1 MGVTKKYWTGL
12 DELHETEGFQESVQN
27 EFPEETQTAADFLA
41 EEDLDETST
50 PRRDF
55 LKFMGFSVTAAT
67 LAACEAPVIK
77 SIPYINRPAEIVPGV
92 ANFYA
97 STYYDGNDYGNVL
110 VKTREGRP
118 IFIKPNADFGEG
130 GINSRINSSVIS
142 LYDEERLR
150 GPQVSGAAKTW
161 SQVDKEIASELA
173 SAKTV
178 KVLSST
184 IVSPTTKKA
193 INEFCARYN
202 AELIQYDA
210 ISYSGLKKA
219 NNGIVP
225 KYDFSKART
234 IVSIAADFIGTWLTP
249 NLFQTQ
255 YTKRRQPEGSWMS
268 QHFQFETNMSLT
280 GSNAD
285 QRVMI
290 KPSEEG
296 KVAAALYKAISGGS
310 VSGLSDSAANMV
322 TMAANKL
329 KANRDKGAS
338 LVVSGSNDSNV
349 QRIVAEINSVL
360 GNEGVTVDSTTGI
373 NLFQGDDSK
382 TNQLV
387 KDMNAGKVDALIVY
401 GVNPAYS
408 LPNASEFRAGL
419 SKVNT
424 SISFNSHADET
435 GSRCKYMCPD
445 NHSLESWNDLSPYNG
460 KVDLAQPAINQ
471 LWKTRPAQESLLKWA
486 DNDMSWYN
494 YLRTNY
500 NSSYSAATKH
510 FDTAWNKAVMTG
522 TMAGISANS
531 VVESAESDEVANE
544 ETIETA
550 PVASNVNA
558 AISAIASVPSG
569 DLEVKLYEKVGIGA
583 GNHAGNPFLQELPD
597 PLTKVTWD
605 NYITMAPSDMRD
617 QGIGDHIYLGQRT
630 FARVGKVTVNGNTL
644 ALPIMPQPGQTP
656 GTIGIALGYG
666 RGDGNEAIGRSAYQ
680 TGEYGDYVMSGDG
693 ENGAR
698 TPIGANVF
706 GFVSTTNGDCVY
718 SNVATLEITAEEY
731 KIASTQ
737 MHSTVMGRESVVKET
752 TLSQFAKEKNKPKG
766 MSTYNV
772 MPGLVVHE
780 DVNHDGEIDGR
791 DKSHVRNFD
800 LWEAHS
806 VEEVG
811 HRWGM
816 SIDLGACNGCS
827 ACVTACHIENNVP
840 VVGKDEVHRHRDM
853 HWMRIDRYY
862 SSEIKSINDTDKIEE
877 KGLGAIGA
885 YRDMENPEDNPQTVH
900 MPMMCQHCNHAPC
913 ETVCPVAATTH
924 SNEGLNQMTYNR
936 CIGTRYC
943 ANNCP
948 YKVRRFNWFNY
959 QAYKKFK
966 HITVSQQEYGRM
978 VLNPDVTVRSR
989 GVMEKCS
996 LCVQRIQAGKLDA
1009 KKASTPVADGAIQT
1023 ACAEACPANA
1033 ITFGDLNDKKSM
1045 VTALSQDNRAYSA
1058 LEEIGV
1064 QPNMYYQTIVRNT
1077 EA

>member
-12 DELHETEGFQESVQN
+12 DELHETEGFKESVQN
-27 EFPEETQTAADFLA
+27 EFPAETQAATEFLA
-41 EEDLDETST
+41 EESLDETST

-77 SIPYINRPAEIVPGV
+77 SIPYINRPAEIVPGI
-92 ANFYA
+92 ANYYA
-97 STYYDGNDYGNVL
+97 STYYDGNDYGNIL

-118 IFIKPNADFGEG
+118 IFIKPNKDFGEG
-130 GINSRINSSVIS
+130 GLNARINSSVIS

-150 GPQVSGAAKTW
+150 GPQMGEAAKTW
-161 SQVDKEIASELA
+161 SDIDKSIAGELA
-173 SAKTV
+173 SASNV
-178 KVLSST
+178 KILSST
-184 IVSPTTKKA
+184 IISPSTKKA
-193 INEFCARYN
+193 IAEFTNKYN

-210 ISYSGLKKA
+210 VSYSGLKKA
-219 NNGIVP
+219 NGGIVP
-225 KYDFSKART
+225 KYDFSKAKT

-249 NLFQTQ
+249 NVFQTQ

-268 QHFQFETNMSLT
+268 QHYQFETNMSLT

-285 QRVMI
+285 YRSLI
-290 KPSEEG
+290 KPSEEI
-296 KVAAALYKAISGGS
+296 KVAAAIYAAVAGGS
-310 VSGLSDSAANMV
+310 APDLSEKVAGMVEKAAS
-322 TMAANKL
+322 KL

-349 QRIVAEINSVL
+349 QKIVAEINKVL
-360 GNEGVTVDSTTGI
+360 GNEGVTVDSSTGI

-382 TNQLV
+382 VANLV
-387 KDMNAGKVDALIVY
+387 KDMNSGKVGALIVM

-408 LPNASEFRAGL
+408 LPNSAEFVSGL
-419 SKVNT
+419 AKVKT

-435 GSRCKYMCPD
+435 GSKCKYMCPD
-445 NHSLESWNDLSPYNG
+445 NHFLESWGDFAPYSG
-460 KVDLAQPAINQ
+460 RTDIAQPAINK
-471 LWKTRPAQESLLKWA
+471 LWNTRPAQESLLKWA

-494 YLRTNY
+494 FLRTNY
-500 NSSYSAATKH
+500 NSTYSEATKH
-510 FDTAWNKAVMTG
+510 FDDSWNKAVMTG
-522 TMAGISANS
+522 VWTGSANVEVNNTSVSDSSSEGEESVSAGNISA
-531 VVESAESDEVANE
+531 ALAAANGVK
-544 ETIETA
+544 T
-550 PVASNVNA
+550 
-558 AISAIASVPSG
+558 G
-569 DLEVKLYEKVGIGA
+569 DWEIKLYEKVGMGA
-583 GNHAGNPFLQELPD
+583 GNHANNPFLQELPD
-597 PLTKVTWD
+597 PMTKVTWD
-605 NYITMAPSDMRD
+605 NYITMAPSDMREI
-617 QGIGDHIYLGQRT
+617 GIGDHIYLGQRT
-630 FARVGKVTVNGNTL
+630 FAIKANVTVNGKTVN
-644 ALPIMPQPGQTP
+644 LPIMPQPGQTP
-656 GTIGIALGYG
+656 KTIGIAVGYG
-666 RGDGNEAIGRSAYQ
+666 RGAGDELIGRAAYQ
-680 TGEYGDYVMSGDG
+680 TGEYGDYLNAGSE
-693 ENGAR
+693 ENAVR

-706 GFVSTTNGDCVY
+706 GFVSSVAGDCVY
-718 SNVATLEITAEEY
+718 SNIATLELTTEKY

-737 MHSTVMGRESVVKET
+737 MHSTVMGRDSIVKET
-752 TLSQFAKEKNKPKG
+752 ILSQFEKEKNKGKG

-772 MPGLVVHE
+772 MPGLVVHDDINKDGVE
-780 DVNHDGEIDGR
+780 DAR
-791 DKSHVRNFD
+791 DKMHVEKFD

-806 VEEVG
+806 VEQVG

-816 SIDLGACNGCS
+816 SIDLGSCNGCS

-862 SSEIKSINDTDKIEE
+862 SSDVKSIEE
-877 KGLGAIGA
+877 KGDLGVIEA
-885 YRDMENPEDNPQTVH
+885 YSEMEIPSDSPQTVH

-966 HITVSQQEYGRM
+966 HINVSQQEYGRM

-996 LCVQRIQAGKLDA
+996 LCVQRIQSGKLEA
-1009 KKASTPVADGAIQT
+1009 KKASTPIPDGSIQT

-1045 VTALSQDNRAYSA
+1045 VTQLSDDNRAYGA

-1064 QPNMYYQTIVRNT
+1064 KPNIYYQTIVRNT

>member
-12 DELHETEGFQESVQN
+12 DELHGTEGYQESVQN
-27 EFPEETQTAADFLA
+27 EFPAETQAATEFLA
-41 EEDLDETST
+41 EESLDETST

-77 SIPYINRPAEIVPGV
+77 SIPYINRPAEIVPGI
-92 ANFYA
+92 ANYYA
-97 STYYDGNDYGNVL
+97 STYYDGNDYGNIL

-118 IFIKPNADFGEG
+118 IFIKPNKDFGVG
-130 GINSRINSSVIS
+130 GLNARINSSVIS

-150 GPQVSGAAKTW
+150 GPQMGDSAVTW
-161 SQVDKEIASELA
+161 AEVDKAIVGELA
-173 SAKTV
+173 SASNV
-178 KVLSST
+178 KILSST
-184 IVSPTTKKA
+184 VISPTAKKA
-193 INEFCARYN
+193 IREFTNKYN
-202 AELIQYDA
+202 AELVQYDA
-210 ISYSGLKKA
+210 VSYSGLKKA

-249 NLFQTQ
+249 NVFQAQ

-268 QHFQFETNMSLT
+268 QHYQFETNMSLS

-285 QRVMI
+285 YRTMI
-290 KPSEEG
+290 KPSEEI
-296 KVAAALYKAISGGS
+296 KVAAAIYAAVAGGS
-310 VSGLSDSAANMV
+310 APNLSDEVSKMVEKAA
-322 TMAANKL
+322 AKL
-329 KANRDKGAS
+329 KANKDKGAS

-349 QRIVAEINSVL
+349 QAIVAKINMAL
-360 GNEGVTVDSTTGI
+360 GNEGVTVDSSKGI
-373 NLFQGDDSK
+373 NLFQGDD
-382 TNQLV
+382 TLVNDLV
-387 KDMNAGKVDALIVY
+387 KDMNSGEVEALIVI

-408 LPNASEFRAGL
+408 LPNSEEFVSGL
-419 SKVNT
+419 AKVKT
-424 SISFNSHADET
+424 TISLNMYADET
-435 GSRCKYMCPD
+435 GSRCKYICPD
-445 NHSLESWNDLSPYNG
+445 NHFLESWNDFSPYEG
-460 KVDLAQPAINQ
+460 RTDISQPTINT
-471 LWKTRPAQESLLKWA
+471 LWSTRPAQESLLKWA
-486 DNDMSWYN
+486 DNDMSWYS

-500 NSSYSAATKH
+500 NPSYSEATKH
-510 FDTAWNKAVMTG
+510 FDDSWNKAVMTG
-522 TMAGISANS
+522 VWAGSANVGSTDAKISDQVSEGELSASNDISAAL
-531 VVESAESDEVANE
+531 SAAN
-544 ETIETA
+544 
-550 PVASNVNA
+550 NVKT
-558 AISAIASVPSG
+558 G
-569 DLEVKLYEKVGIGA
+569 DWEIKLYEKIGMGA
-583 GNHAGNPFLQELPD
+583 GNHANNPFLQELPD
-597 PLTKVTWD
+597 PITKVTWD
-605 NYITMAPSDMRD
+605 NYITMAPSDMREL
-617 QGIGDHIYLGQRT
+617 GIGDHIYLGQRT
-630 FARVGKVTVNGNTL
+630 FAVKANVTVNGKTVN
-644 ALPIMPQPGQTP
+644 LPIMPQPGQTP
-656 GTIGIALGYG
+656 KTIGIAVGYG
-666 RGDGNEAIGRSAYQ
+666 RGAGDELIGRAAYQ
-680 TGEYGDYVMSGDG
+680 TGEYGDYLNAGSE
-693 ENGAR
+693 ENAVR

-706 GFVSTTNGDCVY
+706 GFVSSVAGNSVY
-718 SNVATLEITAEEY
+718 SNIATLELTNEEY

-737 MHSTVMGRESVVKET
+737 MHSTVMGRDSVVKET
-752 TLSQFAKEKNKPKG
+752 ILSQFEKEKNKPKG

-780 DVNHDGEIDGR
+780 DTNNDGVLDGR

-806 VEEVG
+806 VEQVG

-816 SIDLGACNGCS
+816 SIDLGSCNGCS

-862 SSEIKSINDTDKIEE
+862 SSEIKSINDTEKIDE
-877 KGLGAIGA
+877 KDLGTIGA
-885 YRDMENPEDNPQTVH
+885 YADMENPEDNPQTVH

-966 HITVSQQEYGRM
+966 HINVSQQEYGRM

-996 LCVQRIQAGKLDA
+996 LCVQRIQSGKLEA
-1009 KKASTPVADGAIQT
+1009 KKASTPVPDGAIQT

-1045 VTALSQDNRAYSA
+1045 VTQLSADNRAYGA

-1064 QPNMYYQTIVRNT
+1064 QPNIYYQTIVRNT